1 MNLVKPEKAALI
13 VLSALLLAGAGI
25 LYLRNARPY
34 RGITIA
40 EGGLKQKVTLKEI
53 DARLKEERKVN
64 INTAT
69 AEQLTVIPGVGEV
82 LAARIVEYRNTSGGF
97 RSPRDLMNVKGV
109 GEKKLEQMTDYVK
122 L

>member
-1 MNLVKPEKAALI
+1 MNLLKPEKAVLI

-34 RGITIA
+34 CGITVV
-40 EGGLKQKVTLKEI
+40 EDGLKQQVTLKEI
-53 DARLKEERKVN
+53 DSRLKEERKVN

-82 LAARIVEYRNTSGGF
+82 LAERIVGYRKTSGSF
-97 RSPRDLMNVKGV
+97 HSPRDLMNVKGV
-109 GEKKLEQMTDYVK
+109 GEKKLEQMSDYVK